1 MRLQLTLQYY
11 KALGKVTERRN
22 SWKLRAATAH
32 SWTWWT
38 SSTVSQHSYLNRR
51 LLTNPWP
58 CVKKQHRITIH
69 SRNYSTSNN
78 RTAERQNGRAQPSM
92 TPPITLSTLTARRH
106 ARGLGTRQPKVA
118 SLRFYLFFTVF
129 TVQQWCKHL
138 IYFCIQSKLTVY
150 LH

>member
-1 MRLQLTLQYY
+1 MHLQLTLQYY

-58 CVKKQHRITIH
+58 CVKKQQRITVH
-69 SRNYSTSNN
+69 SRNCSTSNN
-78 RTAERQNGRAQPSM
+78 RTAERQKVRMAERNLQWPRPSPYQPPRVAARVVWEWDNPTWLHSDFFFSQYNNGVNIS
-92 TPPITLSTLTARRH
+92 
-106 ARGLGTRQPKVA
+106 VVY
-118 SLRFYLFFTVF
+118 YLLLYT
-129 TVQQWCKHL
+129 
-138 IYFCIQSKLTVY
+138 I
-150 LH
+150 